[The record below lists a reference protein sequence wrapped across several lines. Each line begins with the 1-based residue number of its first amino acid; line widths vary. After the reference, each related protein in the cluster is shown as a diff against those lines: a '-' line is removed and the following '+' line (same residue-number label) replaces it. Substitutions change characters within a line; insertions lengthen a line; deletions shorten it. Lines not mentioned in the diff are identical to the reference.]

1 MPVLRESTLTDFNP
15 KLFYWEGTMESKVLK
30 HSIVIAHHKTSVSLE
45 EQFWSGLKE
54 IADTRHQTLSG
65 LVNEINANHEGNL
78 SSAIRQFVLAYYRER
93 SPTGAECSSC
103 DIALQTR

>member
-1 MPVLRESTLTDFNP
+1 M
-15 KLFYWEGTMESKVLK
+15 
-30 HSIVIAHHKTSVSLE
+30 VIAHHKTSVSLE

-65 LVNEINANHEGNL
+65 LVSAINAKHEGNL

-93 SPTGAECSSC
+93 PPIGA
-103 DIALQTR
+103 DN